1 MPAYGYSPQGVNL
14 NRQFTGTA
22 RWVPELNALRET
34 DPQAYAEIERRADEI
49 WSGYTENELY
59 SKTMEGGTGQRWE
72 REAKSRAFFQAFEEY
87 KKIPQMVTRTD
98 KPMPIDAPYG
108 QATEKAIEQVMR
120 SMGLTRAEA
129 IRYLSQNA
137 SDPEVQG
144 ELGALGKMAGV
155 YRERPSAVSS
165 ETLSKATGERA
176 AGQQPTE
183 AEGID
188 SPTSPIVEQSNQPNL
203 APGEER
209 VTEDAAPQDEV
220 DPITGMAQL
229 MSGGQTV
236 YGKPVT
242 EISRGENV
250 AGILQALASAGQT
263 YFGGRDIKAAD
274 KRERQGTASAN
285 LINALAGNIVAQA
298 PRVTPS
304 PGVATSMSKGLAK
317 ASSEFVRRREKQ
329 RALDQSAMMT
339 KLTGQKGPTGK
350 DPDSLTAAFL
360 EDGARVGR
368 SWGDKP
374 ESEFYDNNTVKSQ
387 KNLSA
392 NLIRRLMQVPPNLRE
407 GLIGS
412 FWKGYR
418 TAREKGAD
426 TKVADRVSRR
436 RRRTELITNANAFG
450 TANASGIGGS
460 SFQDFVDQYRAEGAQ
475 GLSDD
480 EILAA
485 KGAYLKGRMEQSA
498 KQAYKFDDDQFAT
511 DAEAAATLGVAGNER
526 HSFWDYLSENPQI
539 ATYFQ
544 EGKGSGISLTTLKKR
559 WDAQWQEQ
567 ETARIKD
574 SQLPNAVQAE
584 LLDLKTGEQEMLNLE
599 SHYAK
604 IELKGPILGR
614 LPAWQ
619 YFTPK
624 KASYEK
630 IISGFTVKLAAIINQ
645 GRPSDKDAEAIRHLL
660 PQGAETDVVAADLF
674 KNLKNI
680 MALKRQAIEAAFDLP
695 IWDYVRVDENGVG
708 QVDAG
713 KYEAHLRGRVLTQ
726 VSVNGMLDQL
736 NGTRNRADEIEPPA
750 SGEAKAKLLKT
761 FQDARVQVA
770 QDENGVYVDVTP
782 PEESNVMPSGVANEL
797 GFSVE
802 DFQGD
807 ITPVTSGGGS

>member
-1 MPAYGYSPQGVNL
+1 MPEFRAYD
-14 NRQFTGTA
+14 
-22 RWVPELNALRET
+22 
-34 DPQAYAEIERRADEI
+34 DPQVEAAIQQIMRQSGVDRRTAIQMYKQLAQQPGGRAGDPRLGGMLSVLGQAAKPSIAQPIQPRYAENLARQRLSD
-49 WSGYTENELY
+49 SNE
-59 SKTMEGGTGQRWE
+59 
-72 REAKSRAFFQAFEEY
+72 
-87 KKIPQMVTRTD
+87 
-98 KPMPIDAPYG
+98 
-108 QATEKAIEQVMR
+108 
-120 SMGLTRAEA
+120 
-129 IRYLSQNA
+129 
-137 SDPEVQG
+137 
-144 ELGALGKMAGV
+144 
-155 YRERPSAVSS
+155 VS
-165 ETLSKATGERA
+165 
-176 AGQQPTE
+176 TE

-188 SPTSPIVEQSNQPNL
+188 SPTNSEVEPNDQPNL

-209 VTEDAAPQDEV
+209 VTGDSAQQGDV
-220 DPITGMAQL
+220 DPVNMAQL

-236 YGKPVT
+236 YGEPVT
-242 EISRGENV
+242 KTSKGENI
-250 AGILQALASAGQT
+250 AGVLQALAAAGQS

-274 KRERQGTASAN
+274 KRGRQGTARAN

-392 NLIRRLMQVPPNLRE
+392 NLIRRLMQTPPNLRA
-407 GLIGS
+407 GLIAA
-412 FWKGYR
+412 FQKGYR
-418 TAREKGAD
+418 TARERGAD
-426 TKVADRVSRR
+426 NRVADRALRR
-436 RRRTELITNANAFG
+436 QQRTELIANATAWG
-450 TANASGIGGS
+450 TANASGKSRSG
-460 SFQDFVDQYRAEGAQ
+460 FQDFVDQYSVNGAQ

-485 KGAYLKGRMEQSA
+485 KGAFQKGRMQQSA
-498 KQAYKFDDDQFAT
+498 RQAYTFDDDQFT
-511 DAEAAATLGVAGNER
+511 IDAEAAATLGVAGNER

-544 EGKGSGISLTTLKKR
+544 EGKGSGISLLTLKKR

-574 SQLPNAVQAE
+574 SRLPNAVQAE
-584 LLDLKTGEQEMLNLE
+584 LLDLKTGEQEILNLE
-599 SHYAK
+599 NLYAK

-624 KASYEK
+624 KAAYEN

-645 GRPSDKDAEAIRHLL
+645 GRPSDKDAEAIRFLL
-660 PQGAETDVVAADLF
+660 PQGSETEVVAADLF

-695 IWDYVRVDENGVG
+695 VWDYVRVDENGVG
-708 QVDAG
+708 QVDIG

-736 NGTRNRADEIEPPA
+736 NGTRNRAGELEQPA

-761 FQDARVQVA
+761 FQDAGMTVQ
-770 QDENGVYVDVTP
+770 QDEDTGVYALVAGEVA
-782 PEESNVMPSGVANEL
+782 PSGEANL
-797 GFSVE
+797 FNDE
-802 DFQGD
+802 DFQVEEATTD
-807 ITPVTSGGGS
+807 STTTDSVRVY

>member
-1 MPAYGYSPQGVNL
+1 MPEFRAYD
-14 NRQFTGTA
+14 
-22 RWVPELNALRET
+22 
-34 DPQAYAEIERRADEI
+34 DPQVEAAIQQIMRQSGVDRRTAIQMYKQLAQQPGGRAGDPRLGGMLSVLGQAAKPSIAQPIQPRYAENLARQRLSD
-49 WSGYTENELY
+49 SNE
-59 SKTMEGGTGQRWE
+59 
-72 REAKSRAFFQAFEEY
+72 
-87 KKIPQMVTRTD
+87 
-98 KPMPIDAPYG
+98 
-108 QATEKAIEQVMR
+108 
-120 SMGLTRAEA
+120 
-129 IRYLSQNA
+129 
-137 SDPEVQG
+137 
-144 ELGALGKMAGV
+144 
-155 YRERPSAVSS
+155 VS
-165 ETLSKATGERA
+165 
-176 AGQQPTE
+176 TE

-188 SPTSPIVEQSNQPNL
+188 SPTNSEVEPNDQPNL

-209 VTEDAAPQDEV
+209 VTGDSAQQGDV
-220 DPITGMAQL
+220 DPVNMAQL

-236 YGKPVT
+236 YGEPVT
-242 EISRGENV
+242 KTSKGENI
-250 AGILQALASAGQT
+250 AGVLQALAAAGQS

-274 KRERQGTASAN
+274 KRGRQGTARAN

-392 NLIRRLMQVPPNLRE
+392 NLIRRLMQTPPNLRE
-407 GLIGS
+407 GLIAA
-412 FWKGYR
+412 FQKGYR
-418 TAREKGAD
+418 TARERGAD
-426 TKVADRVSRR
+426 NRVADRALRR
-436 RRRTELITNANAFG
+436 QQRTELIANATAWG
-450 TANASGIGGS
+450 TANASGKSRSG
-460 SFQDFVDQYRAEGAQ
+460 FQDFVDQYSVNGAQ

-485 KGAYLKGRMEQSA
+485 KGAFQKGRMQQSA
-498 KQAYKFDDDQFAT
+498 RQAYTFDDDQFT
-511 DAEAAATLGVAGNER
+511 IDAEAAATLGVAGNER

-544 EGKGSGISLTTLKKR
+544 EGKGSGISLLTLKKR

-574 SQLPNAVQAE
+574 SRLPNAVQAE
-584 LLDLKTGEQEMLNLE
+584 LLDLKTGEQEILNLE
-599 SHYAK
+599 NLYAK

-624 KASYEK
+624 KAAYEN

-645 GRPSDKDAEAIRHLL
+645 GRPSDKDAEAIRFLL
-660 PQGAETDVVAADLF
+660 PQGSETEVVAADLF

-695 IWDYVRVDENGVG
+695 VWDYVRVDENGVG
-708 QVDAG
+708 QVDIG

-736 NGTRNRADEIEPPA
+736 NGTRNRAGELEQPA

-761 FQDARVQVA
+761 FQDAGMTVR
-770 QDENGVYVDVTP
+770 QDEDTGVYALVAGEVA
-782 PEESNVMPSGVANEL
+782 PSGEANL
-797 GFSVE
+797 FNDE
-802 DFQGD
+802 DFQVEEATTD
-807 ITPVTSGGGS
+807 STTTDSVRVY

>member
-1 MPAYGYSPQGVNL
+1 MPEFRAYD
-14 NRQFTGTA
+14 
-22 RWVPELNALRET
+22 
-34 DPQAYAEIERRADEI
+34 DPQVEAAIQQIMRQSGVDRRTAIQMYKQLAQQPGGRAGDPRLGGMLSVLGQAAKPSIAQPIQPRYAENLARQRLSD
-49 WSGYTENELY
+49 SNE
-59 SKTMEGGTGQRWE
+59 
-72 REAKSRAFFQAFEEY
+72 
-87 KKIPQMVTRTD
+87 
-98 KPMPIDAPYG
+98 
-108 QATEKAIEQVMR
+108 
-120 SMGLTRAEA
+120 
-129 IRYLSQNA
+129 
-137 SDPEVQG
+137 
-144 ELGALGKMAGV
+144 
-155 YRERPSAVSS
+155 VS
-165 ETLSKATGERA
+165 
-176 AGQQPTE
+176 TE

-188 SPTSPIVEQSNQPNL
+188 SPTNSEVEPNDQPNL

-209 VTEDAAPQDEV
+209 VTGDSAQQGDV
-220 DPITGMAQL
+220 DPVNMAQL

-236 YGKPVT
+236 YGEPVT
-242 EISRGENV
+242 KTSKGENI
-250 AGILQALASAGQT
+250 AGVLQALAAAGQS

-274 KRERQGTASAN
+274 KRGRQGTARAN

-368 SWGDKP
+368 AWGDKP

-392 NLIRRLMQVPPNLRE
+392 NLVRRLMQTPPNLRA
-407 GLIGS
+407 GLIAA
-412 FWKGYR
+412 FQKGYR
-418 TAREKGAD
+418 TARERGAD
-426 TKVADRVSRR
+426 NRVADRALRR
-436 RRRTELITNANAFG
+436 QQRTELIANATAWG
-450 TANASGIGGS
+450 TANASGKSRSG
-460 SFQDFVDQYRAEGAQ
+460 FQDFVDQYSVNGAQ

-485 KGAYLKGRMEQSA
+485 KGAFQKGRMQQSA
-498 KQAYKFDDDQFAT
+498 RQAYTFDDDQFT
-511 DAEAAATLGVAGNER
+511 IDAEAAATLGVAGNER

-544 EGKGSGISLTTLKKR
+544 EGKGSGISLLTLKKR

-574 SQLPNAVQAE
+574 SRLPNAVQAE
-584 LLDLKTGEQEMLNLE
+584 LLDLKTGEQEILNLE
-599 SHYAK
+599 NLYAK

-624 KASYEK
+624 KAAYEN

-645 GRPSDKDAEAIRHLL
+645 GRPSDKDAEAIRFLL
-660 PQGAETDVVAADLF
+660 PQGSETEVVAADLF

-695 IWDYVRVDENGVG
+695 VWDYVRVDENGVG
-708 QVDAG
+708 QVDIG

-736 NGTRNRADEIEPPA
+736 NGTRNRAGELEQPA

-761 FQDARVQVA
+761 FQDAGMTVQ
-770 QDENGVYVDVTP
+770 QDEDTGVYALVAGEVA
-782 PEESNVMPSGVANEL
+782 PSGEANL
-797 GFSVE
+797 FNDE
-802 DFQGD
+802 DFQVEEATTD
-807 ITPVTSGGGS
+807 STTTDSVRVY

>member
-1 MPAYGYSPQGVNL
+1 MPEFRAYDDPEVEKTIQLIMQQSGV
-14 NRQFTGTA
+14 
-22 RWVPELNALRET
+22 P
-34 DPQAYAEIERRADEI
+34 
-49 WSGYTENELY
+49 
-59 SKTMEGGTGQRWE
+59 
-72 REAKSRAFFQAFEEY
+72 
-87 KKIPQMVTRTD
+87 
-98 KPMPIDAPYG
+98 
-108 QATEKAIEQVMR
+108 
-120 SMGLTRAEA
+120 RAEA
-129 IRYLSQNA
+129 IRMYKMLAQSPDTMGPRNQM
-137 SDPEVQG
+137 SI
-144 ELGALGKMAGV
+144 LGDAGGL
-155 YRERPSAVSS
+155 RPHRSPVSGYPGDS
-165 ETLSKATGERA
+165 GIDDAET
-176 AGQQPTE
+176 
-183 AEGID
+183 EGID
-188 SPTSPIVEQSNQPNL
+188 SPTNPIVEQANQPKL

-209 VTEDAAPQDEV
+209 VVEDSAQQGDV

-236 YGKPVT
+236 YGQPATK
-242 EISRGENV
+242 ISKGENV

-274 KRERQGTASAN
+274 KRGREGTARAN

-329 RALDQSAMMT
+329 RALDQQAMMT
-339 KLTGQKGPTGK
+339 KLTGQKPPTGK
-350 DPDSLTAAFL
+350 DPDSLKAAFK

-374 ESEFYDNNTVKSQ
+374 EVEFYDNNTVKSQ

-392 NLIRRLMQVPPNLRE
+392 NLIRRLMQNPPNLRA
-407 GLIGS
+407 GLIAS
-412 FWKGYR
+412 FQEGYR
-418 TAREKGAD
+418 TARERGAD
-426 TKVADRVSRR
+426 NRVADRAAMRQ
-436 RRRTELITNANAFG
+436 RRTELIANATAFG
-450 TANASGIGGS
+450 TANASGINGS
-460 SFQDFVDQYRAEGAQ
+460 SFQDLVDQYSVDGAQ
-475 GLSDD
+475 GLSED

-485 KGAYLKGRMEQSA
+485 KGAFQKGRMKQSA

-511 DAEAAATLGVAGNER
+511 DAESAATLGVAGNER

-559 WDAQWQEQ
+559 WDAQWQIQ
-567 ETARIKD
+567 EDDRIKN

-584 LLDLKTGEQEMLNLE
+584 LLDLKTGEQEILNLE

-660 PQGAETDVVAADLF
+660 PQGSETEVVAADLF

-695 IWDYVRVDENGVG
+695 VWDYVRVDESGVG
-708 QVDAG
+708 HVDIG

-736 NGTRNRADEIEPPA
+736 NGTRNRAGEIEPPA
-750 SGEAKAKLLKT
+750 GGEAKAKLLKT
-761 FQDARVQVA
+761 FQDAGMTVQ
-770 QDENGVYVDVTP
+770 QDEDTGVYALVAGEVA
-782 PEESNVMPSGVANEL
+782 PSGETGL
-797 GFSVE
+797 FKDE
-802 DFQGD
+802 DFQVEEAPID
-807 ITPVTSGGGS
+807 STTTDSVRVY

>member
-1 MPAYGYSPQGVNL
+1 MPEFRAYD
-14 NRQFTGTA
+14 
-22 RWVPELNALRET
+22 
-34 DPQAYAEIERRADEI
+34 DPQVEAAIQQIMRQSGVDRRTAIQMYKQLAQQPGGRAGDPRLGGMLSVLGQAAKPSIAQPIQPRYAENLARQRLSD
-49 WSGYTENELY
+49 SNE
-59 SKTMEGGTGQRWE
+59 
-72 REAKSRAFFQAFEEY
+72 
-87 KKIPQMVTRTD
+87 
-98 KPMPIDAPYG
+98 
-108 QATEKAIEQVMR
+108 
-120 SMGLTRAEA
+120 
-129 IRYLSQNA
+129 
-137 SDPEVQG
+137 
-144 ELGALGKMAGV
+144 
-155 YRERPSAVSS
+155 VS
-165 ETLSKATGERA
+165 
-176 AGQQPTE
+176 TE

-188 SPTSPIVEQSNQPNL
+188 SPTNSEVEPNDQPNL

-209 VTEDAAPQDEV
+209 VTGDSAQQGDV
-220 DPITGMAQL
+220 DPVNMAQL

-236 YGKPVT
+236 YGEPVT
-242 EISRGENV
+242 KTSKGENI
-250 AGILQALASAGQT
+250 AGVLQALAAAGQS

-274 KRERQGTASAN
+274 KRGRQGTARAN

-392 NLIRRLMQVPPNLRE
+392 NLVRRLMQTPPNLRA
-407 GLIGS
+407 GLIAA
-412 FWKGYR
+412 FQKGYR
-418 TAREKGAD
+418 TARERGAD
-426 TKVADRVSRR
+426 NRVADRALRR
-436 RRRTELITNANAFG
+436 QQRTELIANATAWG
-450 TANASGIGGS
+450 TANASGKSRSG
-460 SFQDFVDQYRAEGAQ
+460 FQDFVDQYSVNGAQ

-485 KGAYLKGRMEQSA
+485 KGAFQKGRMQQSA
-498 KQAYKFDDDQFAT
+498 RQAYTFDDDQFT
-511 DAEAAATLGVAGNER
+511 IDAEAAATLGVAGNER

-544 EGKGSGISLTTLKKR
+544 EGKGSGISLLTLKKR

-574 SQLPNAVQAE
+574 SRLPNAVQAE
-584 LLDLKTGEQEMLNLE
+584 LLDLKTGEQEILNLE
-599 SHYAK
+599 NLYAK

-624 KASYEK
+624 KAAYEN

-645 GRPSDKDAEAIRHLL
+645 GRPSDKDAEAIRFLL
-660 PQGAETDVVAADLF
+660 PQGSETEVVAADLF

-695 IWDYVRVDENGVG
+695 VWDYVRVDENGVG
-708 QVDAG
+708 QVDIG

-736 NGTRNRADEIEPPA
+736 NGTRNRAGELEQPA

-761 FQDARVQVA
+761 FQDAGMTVQ
-770 QDENGVYVDVTP
+770 QDEDTGVYALGAGEVA
-782 PEESNVMPSGVANEL
+782 PSGEANL
-797 GFSVE
+797 FNDE
-802 DFQGD
+802 DFQVEEATTD
-807 ITPVTSGGGS
+807 STTTDSVRVY

>member
-1 MPAYGYSPQGVNL
+1 MPEFRAYD
-14 NRQFTGTA
+14 
-22 RWVPELNALRET
+22 
-34 DPQAYAEIERRADEI
+34 DPQVEAAIQQIMRQSGVDRRTAIQMYKQLAQQPGGRAGDPRLGGMLSVLGQAAKPSIAQPIQPRYAENLARQRLSD
-49 WSGYTENELY
+49 SNE
-59 SKTMEGGTGQRWE
+59 
-72 REAKSRAFFQAFEEY
+72 
-87 KKIPQMVTRTD
+87 
-98 KPMPIDAPYG
+98 
-108 QATEKAIEQVMR
+108 
-120 SMGLTRAEA
+120 
-129 IRYLSQNA
+129 
-137 SDPEVQG
+137 
-144 ELGALGKMAGV
+144 
-155 YRERPSAVSS
+155 VS
-165 ETLSKATGERA
+165 
-176 AGQQPTE
+176 TE

-188 SPTSPIVEQSNQPNL
+188 SPTNSEVEPNDQPNL

-209 VTEDAAPQDEV
+209 VTGDSAQQGDV
-220 DPITGMAQL
+220 DPVNMAQL

-236 YGKPVT
+236 YGEPVT
-242 EISRGENV
+242 KTSKGEKV
-250 AGILQALASAGQT
+250 AGVLQALAAAGQT

-274 KRERQGTASAN
+274 KRGRQGTARAN

-392 NLIRRLMQVPPNLRE
+392 NLIRRLMQTPPNLRE
-407 GLIGS
+407 GLIAA
-412 FWKGYR
+412 FQKGYR
-418 TAREKGAD
+418 TARERGAD
-426 TKVADRVSRR
+426 NRVADRALRR
-436 RRRTELITNANAFG
+436 QQRTELIANATAWG
-450 TANASGIGGS
+450 TANASGKSRSG
-460 SFQDFVDQYRAEGAQ
+460 FQDFVDQYSVNGAQ

-485 KGAYLKGRMEQSA
+485 KGAFQKGRMQQSA
-498 KQAYKFDDDQFAT
+498 RQAYTFDDDQFT
-511 DAEAAATLGVAGNER
+511 IDAEAAATLGVAGNER

-544 EGKGSGISLTTLKKR
+544 EGKGSGISLLTLKKR

-574 SQLPNAVQAE
+574 SRLPNAVQAE
-584 LLDLKTGEQEMLNLE
+584 LLDLKTGEQEILNLE
-599 SHYAK
+599 NLYAK

-624 KASYEK
+624 KAAYEN

-645 GRPSDKDAEAIRHLL
+645 GRPSDKDAEAIRFLL
-660 PQGAETDVVAADLF
+660 PQGSETEVVAADLF

-695 IWDYVRVDENGVG
+695 VWDYVRVDENGVG
-708 QVDAG
+708 QVDIG

-736 NGTRNRADEIEPPA
+736 NGTRNRAGELEQPA

-761 FQDARVQVA
+761 FQDAGMTVQ
-770 QDENGVYVDVTP
+770 QDEDTGVYALVAGEVA
-782 PEESNVMPSGVANEL
+782 PSGEANL
-797 GFSVE
+797 FNDE
-802 DFQGD
+802 DFQVEEATTD
-807 ITPVTSGGGS
+807 STTTDSVRVY

>member
-1 MPAYGYSPQGVNL
+1 MPEFRAYD
-14 NRQFTGTA
+14 
-22 RWVPELNALRET
+22 
-34 DPQAYAEIERRADEI
+34 DPQVEAAIQQIMRQSGVDRRTAIQMYKQLAQQPGGRAGDPRLGGMLSVLGQAAKPSIAQPIQPRYAENLARQRLSD
-49 WSGYTENELY
+49 SNE
-59 SKTMEGGTGQRWE
+59 
-72 REAKSRAFFQAFEEY
+72 
-87 KKIPQMVTRTD
+87 
-98 KPMPIDAPYG
+98 
-108 QATEKAIEQVMR
+108 
-120 SMGLTRAEA
+120 
-129 IRYLSQNA
+129 
-137 SDPEVQG
+137 
-144 ELGALGKMAGV
+144 
-155 YRERPSAVSS
+155 VS
-165 ETLSKATGERA
+165 
-176 AGQQPTE
+176 TE

-188 SPTSPIVEQSNQPNL
+188 SPTNSEVEPNDQPNL

-209 VTEDAAPQDEV
+209 VTGDSAQQGDV
-220 DPITGMAQL
+220 DPVNMAQL

-236 YGKPVT
+236 YGEPVT
-242 EISRGENV
+242 KTSKGENI
-250 AGILQALASAGQT
+250 AGVLQALAAAGQS

-274 KRERQGTASAN
+274 KRGRQGTARAN

-392 NLIRRLMQVPPNLRE
+392 NLIRRLMQTPPNLRE
-407 GLIGS
+407 GLIAA
-412 FWKGYR
+412 FQKGYR
-418 TAREKGAD
+418 TARERGAD
-426 TKVADRVSRR
+426 NRVADRALRR
-436 RRRTELITNANAFG
+436 QQRTELIANATAWG
-450 TANASGIGGS
+450 TANASGKSRSG
-460 SFQDFVDQYRAEGAQ
+460 FQDFVDQYSVNGAQ

-485 KGAYLKGRMEQSA
+485 KGAFQKGRMQQSA
-498 KQAYKFDDDQFAT
+498 RQAYKFDDDQFT
-511 DAEAAATLGVAGNER
+511 IDAEAAATLGVAGNER

-544 EGKGSGISLTTLKKR
+544 EGKGSGISLLTLKKR

-574 SQLPNAVQAE
+574 SRLPNAVQAE
-584 LLDLKTGEQEMLNLE
+584 LLDLKTGEQEILNLE
-599 SHYAK
+599 NLYAK

-624 KASYEK
+624 KAAYEN

-645 GRPSDKDAEAIRHLL
+645 GRPSDKDAEAIRFLL
-660 PQGAETDVVAADLF
+660 PQGSETEVVAADLF

-695 IWDYVRVDENGVG
+695 VWDYVRVDENGVG
-708 QVDAG
+708 QVDIG

-736 NGTRNRADEIEPPA
+736 NGTRNRAGELEQPA

-761 FQDARVQVA
+761 FQDAGMTVQ
-770 QDENGVYVDVTP
+770 QDEDTGVYALVAGEVA
-782 PEESNVMPSGVANEL
+782 PSGEANL
-797 GFSVE
+797 FNDE
-802 DFQGD
+802 DFQVEEATTD
-807 ITPVTSGGGS
+807 STTTDSVRVY

>member
-1 MPAYGYSPQGVNL
+1 MPEFRAYD
-14 NRQFTGTA
+14 
-22 RWVPELNALRET
+22 
-34 DPQAYAEIERRADEI
+34 DPQVEAAIQQIMRQSGVDRRTAIQMYKQLAQQPGGRAGDPRLGGMLSVLGQAAKPSIAQPIQPRYAENLARQRLSD
-49 WSGYTENELY
+49 SNE
-59 SKTMEGGTGQRWE
+59 
-72 REAKSRAFFQAFEEY
+72 
-87 KKIPQMVTRTD
+87 
-98 KPMPIDAPYG
+98 
-108 QATEKAIEQVMR
+108 
-120 SMGLTRAEA
+120 
-129 IRYLSQNA
+129 
-137 SDPEVQG
+137 
-144 ELGALGKMAGV
+144 
-155 YRERPSAVSS
+155 VS
-165 ETLSKATGERA
+165 
-176 AGQQPTE
+176 TE

-188 SPTSPIVEQSNQPNL
+188 SPTNSEVEPNDQPNL

-209 VTEDAAPQDEV
+209 VTGDSAQQGDV
-220 DPITGMAQL
+220 DPVNMAQL

-236 YGKPVT
+236 YGEPVT
-242 EISRGENV
+242 KTSKGENI
-250 AGILQALASAGQT
+250 AGVLQALAAAGQS

-274 KRERQGTASAN
+274 KRGRQGTARAN

-392 NLIRRLMQVPPNLRE
+392 NLIRRLMQTPPNLRE
-407 GLIGS
+407 GLIAA
-412 FWKGYR
+412 FQKGYR
-418 TAREKGAD
+418 TARERGAD
-426 TKVADRVSRR
+426 NRVADRALRR
-436 RRRTELITNANAFG
+436 QQRTELIANATAWG
-450 TANASGIGGS
+450 TANASGKSRSG
-460 SFQDFVDQYRAEGAQ
+460 FQDFVDQYSVNGAQ

-485 KGAYLKGRMEQSA
+485 KGAFQKGRMQQSA
-498 KQAYKFDDDQFAT
+498 RQAYTFDDDQFT
-511 DAEAAATLGVAGNER
+511 IDAEAAATLGVAGNER

-544 EGKGSGISLTTLKKR
+544 EGKGSGISLLTLKKR

-574 SQLPNAVQAE
+574 SRLPNAVQAE
-584 LLDLKTGEQEMLNLE
+584 LLDLKTGEQEILNLE
-599 SHYAK
+599 NLYAK

-624 KASYEK
+624 KAAYEN

-645 GRPSDKDAEAIRHLL
+645 GRPSDKDAEAIRFLL
-660 PQGAETDVVAADLF
+660 PQGSETEVVAADLF

-695 IWDYVRVDENGVG
+695 VWDYVRVDENGVG
-708 QVDAG
+708 QVDIG

-736 NGTRNRADEIEPPA
+736 NGTRNRAGELEQPA

-761 FQDARVQVA
+761 FQDAGMTVQ
-770 QDENGVYVDVTP
+770 QDEDTGVYALVAGEVA
-782 PEESNVMPSGVANEL
+782 PSGEANL
-797 GFSVE
+797 FNDE
-802 DFQGD
+802 DFQVEEATTD
-807 ITPVTSGGGS
+807 STTTDSVRVY

>member
-1 MPAYGYSPQGVNL
+1 MPEFRAYD
-14 NRQFTGTA
+14 
-22 RWVPELNALRET
+22 
-34 DPQAYAEIERRADEI
+34 DPQVEAAIQQIMRQSGVDRRTAIQMYKQLAQQPGGRAGDPRLGGMLSVLGQAAKPSIAQPIQPRYAENLARQRLSD
-49 WSGYTENELY
+49 SNE
-59 SKTMEGGTGQRWE
+59 
-72 REAKSRAFFQAFEEY
+72 
-87 KKIPQMVTRTD
+87 
-98 KPMPIDAPYG
+98 
-108 QATEKAIEQVMR
+108 
-120 SMGLTRAEA
+120 
-129 IRYLSQNA
+129 
-137 SDPEVQG
+137 
-144 ELGALGKMAGV
+144 
-155 YRERPSAVSS
+155 VS
-165 ETLSKATGERA
+165 
-176 AGQQPTE
+176 TE

-188 SPTSPIVEQSNQPNL
+188 SPTNSEVEPNDQPNL

-209 VTEDAAPQDEV
+209 VTGDSAQQGDV
-220 DPITGMAQL
+220 DPVNMAQL

-236 YGKPVT
+236 YGEPVT
-242 EISRGENV
+242 KTSKGENI
-250 AGILQALASAGQT
+250 AGVLQALAAAGQS

-274 KRERQGTASAN
+274 KRGRQGTARAN

-360 EDGARVGR
+360 EDGTRVGR

-392 NLIRRLMQVPPNLRE
+392 NLIRRLMQTPPNLRE
-407 GLIGS
+407 GLIAA
-412 FWKGYR
+412 FQKGYR
-418 TAREKGAD
+418 TARERGAD
-426 TKVADRVSRR
+426 NRVADRALRR
-436 RRRTELITNANAFG
+436 QQRTELIANATAWG
-450 TANASGIGGS
+450 TANASGKSRSG
-460 SFQDFVDQYRAEGAQ
+460 FQDFVDQYSVNGAQ

-485 KGAYLKGRMEQSA
+485 KGAFQKGRMQQSA
-498 KQAYKFDDDQFAT
+498 RQAYTFDDDQFT
-511 DAEAAATLGVAGNER
+511 IDAEAAATLGVAGNER

-544 EGKGSGISLTTLKKR
+544 EGKGSGISLLTLKKR

-574 SQLPNAVQAE
+574 SRLPNAVQAE
-584 LLDLKTGEQEMLNLE
+584 LLDLKTGEQEILNLE
-599 SHYAK
+599 NLYAK

-624 KASYEK
+624 KAAYEN

-645 GRPSDKDAEAIRHLL
+645 GRPSDKDAEAIRFLL
-660 PQGAETDVVAADLF
+660 PQGSETEVVAADLF

-695 IWDYVRVDENGVG
+695 VWDYVRVDENGVG
-708 QVDAG
+708 QVDIG

-736 NGTRNRADEIEPPA
+736 NGTRNRAGELEQPA

-761 FQDARVQVA
+761 FQDAGMTVQ
-770 QDENGVYVDVTP
+770 QDEDTGVYALVAGEVA
-782 PEESNVMPSGVANEL
+782 PSGEANL
-797 GFSVE
+797 FNDE
-802 DFQGD
+802 DFQVEEATTD
-807 ITPVTSGGGS
+807 STTTDSVRVY

>member
-1 MPAYGYSPQGVNL
+1 MPEFRAYD
-14 NRQFTGTA
+14 
-22 RWVPELNALRET
+22 
-34 DPQAYAEIERRADEI
+34 DPQVEAAIQQIMRQSGVDRRTAIQMYKQLAQQPGGRAGDPRLGGMLSVLGQAAKPSIAQPIQPRYAENLARQRLSD
-49 WSGYTENELY
+49 SNE
-59 SKTMEGGTGQRWE
+59 
-72 REAKSRAFFQAFEEY
+72 
-87 KKIPQMVTRTD
+87 
-98 KPMPIDAPYG
+98 
-108 QATEKAIEQVMR
+108 
-120 SMGLTRAEA
+120 
-129 IRYLSQNA
+129 
-137 SDPEVQG
+137 
-144 ELGALGKMAGV
+144 
-155 YRERPSAVSS
+155 VS
-165 ETLSKATGERA
+165 
-176 AGQQPTE
+176 TE

-188 SPTSPIVEQSNQPNL
+188 SPTNSEVEPNDQPNL

-209 VTEDAAPQDEV
+209 VTGDSAQQGDV
-220 DPITGMAQL
+220 DPVNMAQL

-236 YGKPVT
+236 YGEPVT
-242 EISRGENV
+242 KTSKGENI
-250 AGILQALASAGQT
+250 AGVLQALAAAGQS

-274 KRERQGTASAN
+274 KRGRQGTARAN

-360 EDGARVGR
+360 EDGTRVGR

-392 NLIRRLMQVPPNLRE
+392 NLIRRLMQTPPNLRA
-407 GLIGS
+407 GLIAA
-412 FWKGYR
+412 FQKGYR
-418 TAREKGAD
+418 TARERGAD
-426 TKVADRVSRR
+426 NRVADRALRR
-436 RRRTELITNANAFG
+436 QQRTELIANATAWG
-450 TANASGIGGS
+450 TANASGKSRSG
-460 SFQDFVDQYRAEGAQ
+460 FQDFVDQYSVNGAQ

-485 KGAYLKGRMEQSA
+485 KGAFQKGRMQQSA
-498 KQAYKFDDDQFAT
+498 RQAYTFDDDQFT
-511 DAEAAATLGVAGNER
+511 IDAEAAATLGVAGNER

-544 EGKGSGISLTTLKKR
+544 EGKGSGISLLTLKKR

-574 SQLPNAVQAE
+574 SRLPNAVQAE
-584 LLDLKTGEQEMLNLE
+584 LLDLKTGEQEILNLE
-599 SHYAK
+599 NLYAK

-624 KASYEK
+624 KAAYEN

-645 GRPSDKDAEAIRHLL
+645 GRPSDKDAEAIRFLL
-660 PQGAETDVVAADLF
+660 PQGSETEVVAADLF

-695 IWDYVRVDENGVG
+695 VWDYVRVDENGVG
-708 QVDAG
+708 QVDIG

-736 NGTRNRADEIEPPA
+736 NGTRNRAGELEQPA

-761 FQDARVQVA
+761 FQDAGMTVQ
-770 QDENGVYVDVTP
+770 QDEDTGVYALVAGEVA
-782 PEESNVMPSGVANEL
+782 PSGEANL
-797 GFSVE
+797 FNDE
-802 DFQGD
+802 DFQVEEATTD
-807 ITPVTSGGGS
+807 STTTDSVRVY